1 MDYEALKAHSEDIDK
16 IMPPS
21 TVKNIQGRRT
31 ERARAFQVVYSLFFS
46 PVDSARGLGRRY
58 LNTLY
63 AEPLDGFDIFRES
76 ECQAEDEDGVPIQLT
91 YPKDDDDGANII
103 IPGQEEELAGFTWEL
118 VLGVWQKQSELDK
131 IITEFS
137 QNWRLERMGR
147 VELAL
152 LRLAVYELVFSDQT
166 PPKVI
171 INEAIELS
179 KQFGD
184 DNSRGFVNGIL
195 DAAVKAVDSGA
206 IKRAASF
213 WGH

>member
-1 MDYEALKAHSEDIDK
+1 MALN
-16 IMPPS
+16 
-21 TVKNIQGRRT
+21 TGKNIQGRRT

-63 AEPLDGFDIFRES
+63 AEPMDGFDIFRES
-76 ECQAEDEDGVPIQLT
+76 EYQVEDDEGVPIQLT
-91 YPKDDDDGANII
+91 YPENDEDGANIV
-103 IPGQEEELAGFTWEL
+103 IPDEAEELSGFTWEL
-118 VLGVWQKQSELDK
+118 VHGVWQKQSELDE
-131 IITEFS
+131 IITGFS

-152 LRLAVYELVFSDQT
+152 LRLAIYELLFSDET

-195 DAAVKAVDSGA
+195 DAAVKAVESGGL
-206 IKRAASF
+206 KRASTF

>member
-1 MDYEALKAHSEDIDK
+1 MAS
-16 IMPPS
+16 S
-21 TVKNIQGRRT
+21 NTSKNIQGRRT

-46 PVDSARGLGRRY
+46 PVDSVRSLGRRY
-58 LNTLY
+58 INTLY

-76 ECQAEDEDGVPIQLT
+76 EYQLDEEDGQPLQLK
-91 YPKDDDDGANII
+91 YPEDDKDGANII
-103 IPGQEEELAGFTWEL
+103 VPDADEEELAGFTWEL
-118 VLGVWQKQSELDK
+118 VQGVWQKQNDLDK
-131 IITEFS
+131 VITEFS
-137 QNWRLERMGR
+137 QNWKLNRMGR

-152 LRLAVYELVFSDQT
+152 LRLSMYELLYRDDT

-195 DAAVKAVDSGA
+195 DAAVKAVEAGEL
-206 IKRAASF
+206 KRASVF
-213 WGH
+213 WGN

>member
-1 MDYEALKAHSEDIDK
+1 MRHLNVHSEDFDK
-16 IMPPS
+16 IMALN
-21 TVKNIQGRRT
+21 TGKNIQGRRT

-63 AEPLDGFDIFRES
+63 AEPMDGFDIFRES
-76 ECQAEDEDGVPIQLT
+76 EYQAEDEDGVPIQLT
-91 YPKDDDDGANII
+91 YPPDDNDGANIV
-103 IPGQEEELAGFTWEL
+103 IPDEQEELAGFTWEL
-118 VLGVWQKQSELDK
+118 VQGVWQKQAELDK
-131 IITEFS
+131 VITEFS

-152 LRLAVYELVFSDQT
+152 LRLAMYELLFSDET

-171 INEAIELS
+171 INEDIELS

-195 DAAVKAVDSGA
+195 DAAVKAVEAGNL
-206 IKRAASF
+206 KRVSSF

>member
-1 MDYEALKAHSEDIDK
+1 MASS
-16 IMPPS
+16 S
-21 TVKNIQGRRT
+21 TSKNIQGRRT
-31 ERARAFQVVYSLFFS
+31 ERARAFQVIYSLFFS
-46 PVDSARGLGRRY
+46 PVDSVRALGRRY
-58 LNTLY
+58 LHTLY

-76 ECQAEDEDGVPIQLT
+76 EYQVDDEDGAPLHFT
-91 YPKDDDDGANII
+91 YPQDDSDGADII
-103 IPGQEEELAGFTWEL
+103 IPDEREPAGFTWEL
-118 VLGVWQKQSELDK
+118 VHGVWQKQAELDK

-152 LRLAVYELVFSDQT
+152 LRLAVYELLFSDET

-195 DAAVKAVDSGA
+195 DAAVKAVESGSL
-206 IKRAASF
+206 KRASSF

>member
-1 MDYEALKAHSEDIDK
+1 MALN
-16 IMPPS
+16 
-21 TVKNIQGRRT
+21 TGKNIQGRRT

-58 LNTLY
+58 LGTLY
-63 AEPLDGFDIFRES
+63 AEPMDGFDIFRES
-76 ECQAEDEDGVPIQLT
+76 EYQAEDEDGVPIQLT
-91 YPKDDDDGANII
+91 YPPDDNDGANIV
-103 IPGQEEELAGFTWEL
+103 IPDEQEELSGFTWEL
-118 VLGVWQKQSELDK
+118 VHGVWQKQADLDK
-131 IITEFS
+131 VITEFS

-152 LRLAVYELVFSDQT
+152 LRLAMYELLFSDET

-195 DAAVKAVDSGA
+195 DAAVKAVEAGSL
-206 IKRAASF
+206 KRVSSF

>member
-1 MDYEALKAHSEDIDK
+1 MAL
-16 IMPPS
+16 S
-21 TVKNIQGRRT
+21 TGKNIQGRRT

-63 AEPLDGFDIFRES
+63 ADPLDGFDIFRES
-76 ECQAEDEDGVPIQLT
+76 EYQAEDEDGVPIQLA
-91 YPKDDDDGANII
+91 YPEEDDDGANIVV
-103 IPGQEEELAGFTWEL
+103 PDEQEELAGFTWEL
-118 VLGVWQKQSELDK
+118 VRGVWQKQAELDK

-152 LRLAVYELVFSDQT
+152 LRLAVYELIFSDET

-195 DAAVKAVDSGA
+195 DAAVKAVESGSL
-206 IKRAASF
+206 KRARSF